1 MVKPGTFIRRTGRNT
16 RICGTQCASRWKLN
30 ALQKKKEETMA
41 KCLAALLPFIAA
53 HMFCGIETSFLEASS
68 SGRNKRPIF
77 VRKQSIGLLPWSG
90 KRQFSWQRH
99 TAFVGIF
106 QVS

>member
-1 MVKPGTFIRRTGRNT
+1 
-16 RICGTQCASRWKLN
+16 
-30 ALQKKKEETMA
+30 MA